1 MRAPI
6 CEFLSSLFTHVVRSS
21 TSSFRVSL
29 ARRPS
34 NGKFSPS
41 YDVLFKLYKS
51 LLVTVASDH
60 SNVVV
65 NVAVVSNVYLDEG
78 ARSFII
84 NLHFVLIPH
93 SLDCHRDA
101 LGHRNLFCLVGLEGR
116 RGNCFESNFDWGI
129 AAIIDC
135 FCLLLFVFE
144 KLQQRELS

>member
-1 MRAPI
+1 MTI
-6 CEFLSSLFTHVVRSS
+6 LFTHVRSS

-41 YDVLFKLYKS
+41 YDV
-51 LLVTVASDH
+51 TVASDH

-65 NVAVVSNVYLDEG
+65 NVAVVSTVYLDEG

-93 SLDCHRDA
+93 SSDCHRDA